1 MQLDFR
7 EVFVLEPL
15 DQEQIELCLIE
26 AGQQLAKIGFG
37 QFRFNDTGM
46 TTAGGNHH
54 LLGTRLAQ
62 AVAVLARL
70 VDIKVVVGVLEHPDA
85 QAAIHQQGDQLL
97 QQGGLAGAAPG
108 GEAEQGKSGGRGHE
122 VTPCWGSIAGASR
135 RAS

>member
-7 EVFVLEPL
+7 EVLVLEPL

-37 QFRFNDTGM
+37 QFRLNDTSM
-46 TTAGGNHH
+46 TTTGGDHH

-108 GEAEQGKSGGRGHE
+108 GEAEQGKGGGRGHE

>member
-1 MQLDFR
+1 M
-7 EVFVLEPL
+7 LEPL
-15 DQEQIELCLIE
+15 YQQQIELCLIE

-37 QFRFNDTGM
+37 QFRFAVRCFSNAGM

-62 AVAVLARL
+62 AVAVFARL

-108 GEAEQGKSGGRGHE
+108 GEAEQGKGGCRGHE
-122 VTPCWGSIAGASR
+122 VTPCWGSIAVASR